1 MALAASG
8 AAVRF
13 APAFASFGAR
23 RTPRTSVVPTGSLSD
38 KAGTAARPHR
48 SALRARASSFAR
60 PDVAAAARA
69 SEGVGFAGPAP
80 GASVRRLADRGGVRG
95 FRRAA
100 RNSARDAIV
109 RRAAVVA
116 AAANEEEYRDD
127 DGAWDDEPTV
137 NIPISFFSILNLSP
151 ARASPASIE
160 AAYTAVIQRELVEGF
175 SKACL
180 AARADLVDAAAQV
193 ISDPALR
200 IEHESDLKEG
210 RLTPVPASQLG
221 GALALMQEAG
231 EHEAVI
237 EYAPEC
243 LAAVKSRSA
252 RRDITLSAALAHC
265 ELSHNALTA
274 TPPRVGEGCELL
286 DIASSILV
294 AEAGPRFSKELQ
306 DTINYTLVEMAP
318 AYVIELIAMPLEAKK
333 ERKEGVRALRQILW
347 ADGDAALADRD
358 AYVVEVNRHLT
369 SSEVVEL
376 FLEAP
381 EHIPADAEEVYQS
394 AMAHIVTGY
403 KERRP
408 MLIADADEMLAQLE
422 EAAYTAAAESRAQA
436 EQMSR
441 MAAAAGQPPPA
452 GTWTTPPP
460 AEPVNVE
467 RAVCQMLLGRVDDCA
482 YSLGMGADPSP
493 YPLDPQVERFVMDH
507 SPSGDYTEGLCAL
520 VDRWIADV
528 AFPSFRDSA
537 KINPVPSIVQWFDE
551 PKVQAFCDRYESS
564 PEWAKLVAG
573 LDNAARAVAKTVEN
587 VTDAAAGSA
596 VPGLRAD
603 AGSVLGGGGGPG
615 VARSRLMR
623 TLQRNPR
630 AANVALVAAASAG
643 ALLVASGAISG
654 GGGGGGSFS
663 SSTVGAA
670 KSSSGVGGLGGA
682 KNLGAL
688 LGAAA
693 TNVADG
699 IAGAASSAPG
709 FRRKAPEVDAKVAE
723 QIVRRWQSA
732 KAQALGVAHNLR
744 PLEQVLEGPMLQQ
757 WLTRAEDVK
766 AHGWAWEYQLN
777 ALTVDKVEVMTPDRV
792 MVEAT
797 LTEVAILKDRARTE
811 DDDKYESTYRARYE
825 LRRAE
830 EGGGVRAW
838 KIVGGS
844 VVY

>member
-1 MALAASG
+1 M
-8 AAVRF
+8 
-13 APAFASFGAR
+13 
-23 RTPRTSVVPTGSLSD
+23 
-38 KAGTAARPHR
+38 
-48 SALRARASSFAR
+48 
-60 PDVAAAARA
+60 
-69 SEGVGFAGPAP
+69 
-80 GASVRRLADRGGVRG
+80 
-95 FRRAA
+95 
-100 RNSARDAIV
+100 
-109 RRAAVVA
+109 
-116 AAANEEEYRDD
+116 
-127 DGAWDDEPTV
+127 
-137 NIPISFFSILNLSP
+137 
-151 ARASPASIE
+151 
-160 AAYTAVIQRELVEGF
+160 IQRELVEGF

-243 LAAVKSRSA
+243 LAAVKSRSG

-265 ELSHNALTA
+265 ELSHNALNA

-408 MLIADADEMLAQLE
+408 MLIADADEMFAQLE
-422 EAAYTAAAESRAQA
+422 EAAYSAAAESRAQA

-493 YPLDPQVERFVMDH
+493 YPLDPQVERFVTEH
-507 SPSGDYTEGLCAL
+507 SPPAITPRVS
-520 VDRWIADV
+520 
-528 AFPSFRDSA
+528 
-537 KINPVPSIVQWFDE
+537 
-551 PKVQAFCDRYESS
+551 
-564 PEWAKLVAG
+564 
-573 LDNAARAVAKTVEN
+573 
-587 VTDAAAGSA
+587 
-596 VPGLRAD
+596 
-603 AGSVLGGGGGPG
+603 
-615 VARSRLMR
+615 ARS
-623 TLQRNPR
+623 
-630 AANVALVAAASAG
+630 S
-643 ALLVASGAISG
+643 I
-654 GGGGGGSFS
+654 GGSRTS
-663 SSTVGAA
+663 PSPVSATAPRSTRCRP
-670 KSSSGVGGLGGA
+670 SSSGSTNPRCRRFA
-682 KNLGAL
+682 I
-688 LGAAA
+688 A
-693 TNVADG
+693 TSRARSGPNSSPGWKTPRAPSQRLSRTSQTPPRGPPCPDSARTRG
-699 IAGAASSAPG
+699 ASSAAEGARESPG
-709 FRRKAPEVDAKVAE
+709 AA
-723 QIVRRWQSA
+723 
-732 KAQALGVAHNLR
+732 
-744 PLEQVLEGPMLQQ
+744 
-757 WLTRAEDVK
+757 
-766 AHGWAWEYQLN
+766 
-777 ALTVDKVEVMTPDRV
+777 
-792 MVEAT
+792 
-797 LTEVAILKDRARTE
+797 
-811 DDDKYESTYRARYE
+811 
-825 LRRAE
+825 
-830 EGGGVRAW
+830 
-838 KIVGGS
+838 
-844 VVY
+844 